1 VFRAARLFD
10 HLGNL
15 VVSVCER
22 IEVDFSCGAAA
33 QVAQI
38 LAVADRLCLTCS
50 WPGTALRIRRR
61 RGGEICFSCCP
72 QNIFDASE
80 GVRSSNGRAH
90 HIAAQQQRPRGFVP
104 LFRPS
109 PVLGWSGRYYCY
121 FASVLPWRAV
131 DALSLRVERCDLQP
145 GSCFHGGTV
154 FL

>member
-1 VFRAARLFD
+1 VVVKFVFRAARRISLTHQKASGAVTD
-10 HLGNL
+10 
-15 VVSVCER
+15 ER
-22 IEVDFSCGAAA
+22 TTSLLYIHS
-33 QVAQI
+33 
-38 LAVADRLCLTCS
+38 
-50 WPGTALRIRRR
+50 
-61 RGGEICFSCCP
+61 
-72 QNIFDASE
+72 
-80 GVRSSNGRAH
+80 
-90 HIAAQQQRPRGFVP
+90 QQQRPRGFVP